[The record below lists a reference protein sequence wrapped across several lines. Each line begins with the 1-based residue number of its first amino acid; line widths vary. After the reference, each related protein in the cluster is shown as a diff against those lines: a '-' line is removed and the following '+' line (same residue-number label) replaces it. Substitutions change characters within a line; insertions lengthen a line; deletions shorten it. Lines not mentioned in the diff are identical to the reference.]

1 MPHSDTSL
9 TIMQL
14 LRSLPVVLLL
24 LMIMNGQPLHT
35 QPSAGWIPDSVM
47 AAIRTRVDNTYTP
60 GIIIGVVDKGGTHY
74 YSYGRGSAAGDSI
87 NERTVFEIGSATKAF
102 TGILLAQMI
111 ERGDVRLND
120 PISLYIPQS
129 AGVPA
134 STGDSI
140 TLLQLATH
148 TSGLPRLPSN
158 LNPANMANPYA
169 DYSVQDLYSFLDSVE
184 PGPKKYEYSNV
195 GMGLLGHLLA
205 RHADRGYEELLRER
219 ILLPLGLDDTGITLS
234 DDQMH
239 RLARGHSGSRQVANW
254 DFSTLPGAGALRS
267 TAHDMLRFLAA
278 NIGLIE
284 TPLNPV
290 LRAAHMPRAE
300 VGMQQ
305 MQIGLGWHIRPA
317 RGATYVW
324 HNGGTG
330 GYHSFMAFDP
340 KEERGV
346 VVLTNSD
353 IDIDDLGWHIL
364 DTSVPLQPVRPVAK
378 IDPKLLDSYVG
389 RYQFSPDFSMDITRE
404 GDHIY
409 VEPTGQQQSELY
421 PTSDTRFFLI
431 GVDAEISFTRNSTKK
446 AESLTLHQNGMD
458 QVAQRVR

>member
-1 MPHSDTSL
+1 V
-9 TIMQL
+9 Q
-14 LRSLPVVLLL
+14 
-24 LMIMNGQPLHT
+24 
-35 QPSAGWIPDSVM
+35 A
-47 AAIRTRVDNTYTP
+47 RVDNTYNR
-60 GIIIGVVDKGGTHY
+60 GIIIGVVDRGGTHY
-74 YSYGRGSAAGDSI
+74 YSYGLGSAAGDSI

-134 STGDSI
+134 SIGDSI
-140 TLLQLATH
+140 TLLQLVTH

-158 LNPANMANPYA
+158 LNPATMANPYA
-169 DYSVQDLYSFLDSVE
+169 DYSVQDLYDFLKNVE

-219 ILLPLGLDDTGITLS
+219 ILLPLGLDDTGIALS
-234 DDQMH
+234 DVQMR

-254 DFSTLPGAGALRS
+254 DFPTLAGAGALRS

-290 LRAAHMPRAE
+290 LHASHMPRAE
-300 VGMQQ
+300 VGIQQ
-305 MQIGLGWHIRPA
+305 MQIGLGWHIRTNTTTGTA
-317 RGATYVW
+317 FVW

-340 KEERGV
+340 KGERGV

-353 IDIDDLGWHIL
+353 GDVDDLGWHLL
-364 DTSVPLQPVRPVAK
+364 DPSVPLQPVRPVAK

-389 RYQFSPDFSMDITRE
+389 RYQFSPAFSMDITRD
-404 GDHIY
+404 GDHLY
-409 VEPTGQQQSELY
+409 VQPTGQGQSELY
-421 PTSDTRFFLI
+421 PASDTRFFLT

-446 AESLTLHQNGMD
+446 AESLTLHQNGME